1 MQSWINFW
9 NLLFWLTFTFFTVSS
24 TNFTKLLFLSEIT
37 WLILYN
43 YVLLIG
49 SINDDITMLS
59 TSFFILGFA
68 GLEFC
73 IGMLLIVIFKKII
86 KIENFLETNTVQK
99 NIYTITSNNFAQI
112 NNTKVN
118 EL

>member
-37 WLILYN
+37 WLVLYN

-49 SINDDITMLS
+49 SINDDITVMS

-86 KIENFLETNTVQK
+86 RIDSFLEVNAVQK
-99 NIYTITSNNFAQI
+99 NVYTISGNNFTKI
-112 NNTKVN
+112 NNIKVN
-118 EL
+118 EV